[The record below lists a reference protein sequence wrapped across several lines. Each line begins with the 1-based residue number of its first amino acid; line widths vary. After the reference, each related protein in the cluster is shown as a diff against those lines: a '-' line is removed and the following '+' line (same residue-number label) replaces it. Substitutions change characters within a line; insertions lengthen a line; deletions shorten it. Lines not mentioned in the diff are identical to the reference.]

1 MDIADIANLRMEK
14 MVHKVEHYLREFDD
28 DYEYCFI
35 KDYELLFD
43 DFKSQSIQV
52 ADCFVTLL
60 EVKDKTFL
68 TSLLFSKSYDVLD
81 IVQWLDSHTISYN
94 NRDQTGYFVKNAGKI
109 IEAVKF
115 KGVPIVLATRGKDKL
130 YYDADPLVEV
140 TERYEHFSQI
150 VNTANANSI
159 EII

>member
-1 MDIADIANLRMEK
+1 MDITDIANLRMEK

-43 DFKSQSIQV
+43 EFKSQSIQV

-60 EVKDKTFL
+60 EVKEKTFL
-68 TSLLFSKSYDVLD
+68 TSLLFPKSYDVYD
-81 IVQWLDSHTISYN
+81 IARWLNSHTVSYN
-94 NRDQTGYFVKNAGKI
+94 NRDQTGFYVKNAGKI

-115 KGVPIVLATRGKDKL
+115 KGAPIVLATRGKEKL
-130 YYDADPLVEV
+130 YYNADPLVEV
-140 TERYEHFSQI
+140 TKRYEQFSQI
-150 VNTANANSI
+150 VNTADANSI
-159 EII
+159 QMI